1 MHFATLCCKVRQPAL
16 WGFDVRR
23 LLPPADMMLGVSSV
37 VELLPVNPRLPA
49 LIGTHRCGPGLPPL
63 VIAGPCVIES
73 ESLCLRIAEHLADL
87 AASLRVQMV
96 FKASFDKANRTS
108 GGSFRGPGVD
118 EGLAVLA
125 RVRAATGLPVTTDVH
140 LPEQAT
146 AAGHV
151 CDLLQIPA
159 FLCRQTDL
167 LLAAAATGRAVNVKK
182 GQFVA
187 PGDMKHVVA
196 KLLAGGC
203 SDVLLCERGTF
214 FGYGRLVNDFAGLIT
229 MRAMGVPVIFDAT
242 HSVQQ
247 PASLGEATGGDRA
260 LVEPLARAAAAVGI
274 DGLFFETHPEPDSS
288 PSDGPNMVP
297 LSQLRGVLERVLLVH
312 EARLAGERQ
321 RPVG

>member
-1 MHFATLCCKVRQPAL
+1 M
-16 WGFDVRR
+16 
-23 LLPPADMMLGVSSV
+23 
-37 VELLPVNPRLPA
+37 NPRLPA
-49 LIGTHRCGPGLPPL
+49 MIGPHQCGPDHPL
-63 VIAGPCVIES
+63 LLIAGPCVIDNER
-73 ESLCLRIAEHLADL
+73 LCLGIAEMLAGLADVL
-87 AASLRVQMV
+87 PVNVV

-108 GGSFRGPGVD
+108 VSSYRGLGLD
-118 EGLAVLA
+118 EGLAVLD
-125 RVRAATGLPVTTDVH
+125 RVRARTGLPITTDVH

-146 AAGHV
+146 AAGQV

-187 PGDMKHVVA
+187 PADMKHVVA

-203 SDVLLCERGTF
+203 RDIMLCERGTF

-247 PASLGEATGGDRA
+247 PASRGDSTGGDRA

-274 DGLFFETHPEPDSS
+274 DGLFLETHPDPEQS

-297 LSQLRGVLERVLLVH
+297 LEQLRGVVERVVRIH
-312 EARLAGERQ
+312 EARLDGLAAMETT
-321 RPVG
+321 

>member
-1 MHFATLCCKVRQPAL
+1 MAATCRGLPETLPDRLPHA
-16 WGFDVRR
+16 FSRR
-23 LLPPADMMLGVSSV
+23 AA
-37 VELLPVNPRLPA
+37 PVTPRLPA
-49 LIGTHRCGPGLPPL
+49 VVGPHHCGAGQPL
-63 VIAGPCVIES
+63 LLIAGPCVIDDEG
-73 ESLCLRIAEHLADL
+73 LCLTIADRL
-87 AASLRVQMV
+87 AALAAKLPVRLV

-108 GGSFRGPGVD
+108 VSSFRGLGLD
-118 EGLAVLA
+118 EGLKVLE

-146 AAGHV
+146 AAGQV

-187 PGDMKHVVA
+187 PADMKHVVA

-203 SDVLLCERGTF
+203 QDILLCERGTF
-214 FGYGRLVNDFAGLIT
+214 FGYGRLVNDFAGLLT
-229 MRAMGVPVIFDAT
+229 MRSLGVPVIFDAT

-247 PASLGEATGGDRA
+247 PASRGDSTGGDRE

-274 DGLFFETHPEPDSS
+274 DGLFLETHPDPDKS

-297 LSQLRGVLERVLLVH
+297 LDRLRGVVERVLRIH
-312 EARLAGERQ
+312 EARLAGQQAMES
-321 RPVG
+321 RP

>member
-1 MHFATLCCKVRQPAL
+1 MTPH
-16 WGFDVRR
+16 
-23 LLPPADMMLGVSSV
+23 
-37 VELLPVNPRLPA
+37 LPA
-49 LIGTHRCGPGLPPL
+49 VVGPHHCGAGQPL
-63 VIAGPCVIES
+63 LLIAGPCVIDDER
-73 ESLCLRIAEHLADL
+73 LCMSIAERLAGL
-87 AASLRVQMV
+87 AAELPVRVV

-108 GGSFRGPGVD
+108 VSSFRGLGLD
-118 EGLAVLA
+118 EGLQVLE

-146 AAGHV
+146 AAGQV

-187 PGDMKHVVA
+187 PADMKHVVA

-203 SDVLLCERGTF
+203 RDILLCERGTF
-214 FGYGRLVNDFAGLIT
+214 FGYGRLVNDFAGLLT
-229 MRAMGVPVIFDAT
+229 MRSLGVPVIFDAT

-247 PASLGEATGGDRA
+247 PASRGDSTGGDRE

-274 DGLFFETHPEPDSS
+274 DGLFMETHPDPDKS

-297 LSQLRGVLERVLLVH
+297 LDRLRGVVERVLLIH
-312 EARLAGERQ
+312 EARLAGQ
-321 RPVG
+321 RALESRS

>member
-1 MHFATLCCKVRQPAL
+1 MT
-16 WGFDVRR
+16 
-23 LLPPADMMLGVSSV
+23 
-37 VELLPVNPRLPA
+37 PRLPA
-49 LIGTHRCGPGLPPL
+49 VVGPHRCGPGQPL
-63 VIAGPCVIES
+63 LLIAGPCVIDS
-73 ESLCLRIAEHLADL
+73 ERLCLEIAEQLVAVGREL
-87 AASLRVQMV
+87 GVQVV

-108 GGSFRGPGVD
+108 VSSFRGLGVD

-140 LPEQAT
+140 LPEQAL
-146 AAGHV
+146 AAGQV

-187 PGDMKHVVA
+187 PGDMKHAVA

-203 SDVLLCERGTF
+203 QDVMLCERGTF
-214 FGYGRLVNDFAGLIT
+214 FGYGRLVNDFAGLVT
-229 MRAMGVPVIFDAT
+229 MRGLGVPVIFDAT

-247 PASLGEATGGDRA
+247 PASRGDSTGGDRT

-274 DGLFFETHPEPDSS
+274 DGLFLETHPDPDQS

-297 LSQLRGVLERVLLVH
+297 LGQLRSVLQRVLLIH
-312 EARLAGERQ
+312 EARLAGTEIT
-321 RPVG
+321 